1 MYQANPKIAATQMAM
16 TTMTFFTDIQ
26 PCERRF
32 TSEVLNISAM
42 IVCDGGHIGKV
53 THHDLATLG
62 EAASVGSVSRFRQ
75 RIPAGPQPSE
85 CVELQT
91 VALSSLDL

>member
-26 PCERRF
+26 PCERRL

-53 THHDLATLG
+53 THHDLAH
-62 EAASVGSVSRFRQ
+62 VGRGRVSQFRQ